1 MHLILAAIKRYLQG
15 ANYIHSDARNT
26 KKSTDATRSLPD
38 AGTQRK
44 LPAAVLPLHLQT
56 SFPDILMID
65 LPTREVATLQRQ
77 KKSIPR
83 LTRNR
88 CTINIIEVKY
98 TFDLLIHERTRQA
111 MEQHAQLRENLL
123 AAGWGTVNIHPFII
137 GSAGTIRYECHSILN
152 QCGVTEEPVRDLL
165 LRKIAIHSVKRTA
178 EIVQARLRHKAP
190 DLSSIAH
197 ASTPPPAAGEPPPDI
212 MDESED
218 PFPPPLTLSTPRP
231 LFQAPQHTHTSTHL
245 MTHLVMDPAE
255 ARGSAS
261 PQSVSTIWIRQL
273 ELVFSLTTIP

>member
-1 MHLILAAIKRYLQG
+1 MGSTYRPPHLVQPAETQQVQQYYGTQLVESTTCPFCGDGTDDADHALNSCNLAEIFPLIKLRHDHAVHLILAAIKRYLQG
-15 ANYIHSDARNT
+15 ANCIHSDARNT

-65 LPTREVATLQRQ
+65 LPKREVATFQRQ
-77 KKSIPR
+77 RKPIPR

-123 AAGWGTVNIHPFII
+123 AAGWGTVNIHP
-137 GSAGTIRYECHSILN
+137 TYHR
-152 QCGVTEEPVRDLL
+152 
-165 LRKIAIHSVKRTA
+165 
-178 EIVQARLRHKAP
+178 
-190 DLSSIAH
+190 
-197 ASTPPPAAGEPPPDI
+197 
-212 MDESED
+212 
-218 PFPPPLTLSTPRP
+218 
-231 LFQAPQHTHTSTHL
+231 
-245 MTHLVMDPAE
+245 
-255 ARGSAS
+255 
-261 PQSVSTIWIRQL
+261 
-273 ELVFSLTTIP
+273 